1 MPDAVGAPGGGSR
14 PGPAFRPRPGPA
26 GPAGPGGGRR
36 RRHREDDGHHR
47 RSGRRPHG
55 PHRAGRHR
63 PPPGGPGAGPGV
75 GHFCARSGP
84 GPGGGPAVGG
94 PTRGSGGGPGRGA
107 VPAPAGPG
115 GRGGGRQPGRR
126 PRAAGPGGERVARR
140 TGRGGGPA
148 RAAQVDLEARRQAV
162 HRARGLRSYTDA
174 AGTAHLHAQ
183 GRPEDVAL
191 VMAAIGP
198 RADHAFAQARR
209 EGRRE
214 RPEAYA
220 FDGLVA
226 LAGGGG
232 GASSPRAQVL
242 FRVDYEAMLRGYP
255 VDGEVCEVAGF
266 GPVSTQAVLDTLDC
280 GDPVLK
286 AVVTK
291 GHDVV
296 NVAHLGRRPNAHQQ
310 TALDWMFPVCAAE
323 GCGTRAAHLE
333 TDHRLEWAK
342 SRSTVLG
349 LLDRLCKF
357 HHDRKTYEGW
367 AWSTGGASGRSCLPM
382 TPATL
387 AGLATRPKPW
397 RRLRPNTESVPGH
410 AAN

>member
-1 MPDAVGAPGGGSR
+1 M
-14 PGPAFRPRPGPA
+14 
-26 GPAGPGGGRR
+26 
-36 RRHREDDGHHR
+36 
-47 RSGRRPHG
+47 
-55 PHRAGRHR
+55 
-63 PPPGGPGAGPGV
+63 
-75 GHFCARSGP
+75 
-84 GPGGGPAVGG
+84 
-94 PTRGSGGGPGRGA
+94 
-107 VPAPAGPG
+107 
-115 GRGGGRQPGRR
+115 
-126 PRAAGPGGERVARR
+126 
-140 TGRGGGPA
+140 
-148 RAAQVDLEARRQAV
+148 DLEARRQAV

-174 AGTAHLHAQ
+174 GGTAHLHAQ

-266 GPVSTQAVLDTLDC
+266 GAVSTQAVLDTLDC

-296 NVAHLGRRPNAHQQ
+296 TVAHLGRRPNAHQQ

-323 GCGTRAAHLE
+323 GCGTRAAYLE

-367 AWSTGGASGRSCLPM
+367 ALVHGRGKRAFVPPDDPRHPGRARHPAEAPASVFVLN
-382 TPATL
+382 
-387 AGLATRPKPW
+387 
-397 RRLRPNTESVPGH
+397 RRSVPGSRRKLTVPLDGDFECGLL
-410 AAN
+410 AAVEHLVRPGFQR